1 MCYGAF
7 IYLAVHILVNLCGI
21 TALIPLTGVPLPL
34 LSYGGSY
41 TMNVV
46 LILFVVL
53 RVSVEND
60 NTMMKKEINK
70 ITN

>member
-7 IYLAVHILVNLCGI
+7 IYLAVHVLENLCGI
-21 TALIPLTGVPLPL
+21 TAFIPLTGVPLPL